1 MNFQSYKRW
10 ISIGLLVAAC
20 AIVPQTV
27 KADTVIESDGVMGQS
42 ITDEMQSDPAEDYV
56 WLSAGM
62 EVQTLDTLPLLR
74 ASSYTDLFLQS
85 SFTTVSDLNG
95 STYYHDSVYEDM
107 EIFNGIDVSYWQADP
122 VTQKKYKNDKTKWTE
137 TGINWA
143 KMHEA
148 GADFAFVRAAS
159 RDTADASIYED
170 KCASAHISGAQANKM
185 NVCLYIFSQAINEDE
200 AVEEADY
207 VLNLIDQYGWN
218 IDMPIVIDR
227 EAGRQTKRLTNA
239 KLSKAKETSVVQAF
253 ADEITAAGYKAGV
266 YASYSWY
273 NTKMNAGDL
282 SDCAIWIARYNNTTT
297 SNVKQVKKKDS
308 KGSYVKDEDGNYVM
322 VTPVPYEDVLCDYEF
337 WQYSSSKPSAST
349 GYTGTLDKNFWY
361 KDTNVQTENLKTSK
375 ISADSITLTWDDA
388 GDAERYR
395 VYRYNSETGK
405 YGYLGTVSDTTYTD
419 KNLQAGTEYRYK
431 VRCMWT
437 IGGNNYFGTYS
448 SVVGAATPPAK
459 VENVSV
465 DGQSSTKITLS
476 WDSVSGVSGYR
487 ILQYNSDSDD
497 YEEVASV
504 GAGATNLDVT
514 KLIPASVYQFKVQA
528 YKTIDTQTSFGE
540 ASDEIVGVTK
550 PGKVKKVKLTTKS
563 SAVTIKWSKADG
575 VTGYQIYR
583 LNTKTK
589 KYEKIATV
597 KGEGKISYKNK
608 KLKKGSTYS
617 YKVRAYMTVEDTD
630 YFGGYSAVAKIK
642 VK

>member
-27 KADTVIESDGVMGQS
+27 KADTVIEPDGVMGQS

-62 EVQTLDTLPLLR
+62 EAPAAFDVDAMPLFR
-74 ASSYTDLFLQS
+74 ASSYTDLFLAS

-95 STYYHDSVYEDM
+95 STYYHNNTYADYEL
-107 EIFNGIDVSYWQADP
+107 INGIDVSWWQGGGRGS
-122 VTQKKYKNDKTKWTE
+122 TTSK
-137 TGINWA
+137 INWQ
-143 KMHEA
+143 KMHDA
-148 GADFAFVRAAS
+148 GTDFVFVRAAS
-159 RDTADASIYED
+159 RDTSDASIYED
-170 KCASAHISGAQANKM
+170 TTASAHIDGAQANKM
-185 NVCLYIFSQAINEDE
+185 NVGLYIFSQAINEDE

-253 ADEITAAGYKAGV
+253 ADEITAAGYN
-266 YASYSWY
+266 ASYSWY

-388 GDAERYR
+388 GDAEGYR

-504 GAGATNLDVT
+504 GADATSLDVT

>member
-62 EVQTLDTLPLLR
+62 EAPAAFDVDAMPLFR
-74 ASSYTDLFLQS
+74 ASNYTDLFLAS

-95 STYYHDSVYEDM
+95 STYYHNDTYADYEL
-107 EIFNGIDVSYWQADP
+107 INGIDVSWWQGGGRGS
-122 VTQKKYKNDKTKWTE
+122 KTSK
-137 TGINWA
+137 INWQ
-143 KMHEA
+143 KMHDA
-148 GADFAFVRAAS
+148 GTDFVFVRAAS
-159 RDTADASIYED
+159 RDTSDASIYED
-170 KCASAHISGAQANKM
+170 TTASAHIDGAQANKM
-185 NVCLYIFSQAINEDE
+185 NVGLYIFSQAINEDE

-504 GAGATNLDVT
+504 GADATNLDVT
-514 KLIPASVYQFKVQA
+514 KLIPASVYQFKVQS

>member
-10 ISIGLLVAAC
+10 ISTGLLVAAC

-62 EVQTLDTLPLLR
+62 EAPAAFDVDAMPLFR
-74 ASSYTDLFLQS
+74 ASNYTDLFLAS

-95 STYYHDSVYEDM
+95 STYYHNDTYADYEL
-107 EIFNGIDVSYWQADP
+107 INGIDVSWWQGGGRGS
-122 VTQKKYKNDKTKWTE
+122 KTSK
-137 TGINWA
+137 INWQ
-143 KMHEA
+143 KMHDT
-148 GADFAFVRAAS
+148 GTDFVFVRAAS
-159 RDTADASIYED
+159 RDTSDASIYED
-170 KCASAHISGAQANKM
+170 TTASAHIDGAQANKM
-185 NVCLYIFSQAINEDE
+185 NVGLYIFSQAINEDE

-273 NTKMNAGDL
+273 NTRMNAEDL

-504 GAGATNLDVT
+504 GADATNLDVT

-540 ASDEIVGVTK
+540 ASVEIVGVTK

>member
-27 KADTVIESDGVMGQS
+27 KADTVIEADGVMGQS

-62 EVQTLDTLPLLR
+62 EAPAAFDVDAMPLFK
-74 ASSYTDLFLQS
+74 ASSYTDLFLES

-95 STYYHDSVYEDM
+95 STYYHNNTYADYEL
-107 EIFNGIDVSYWQADP
+107 INGIDVSWWQGGGRGS
-122 VTQKKYKNDKTKWTE
+122 TTSK
-137 TGINWA
+137 INWQ
-143 KMHEA
+143 KMHDA
-148 GADFAFVRAAS
+148 GTDFVFVRAAS
-159 RDTADASIYED
+159 RDTSDASIYED
-170 KCASAHISGAQANKM
+170 TTASAHIDGAQANKM
-185 NVCLYIFSQAINEDE
+185 NVGLYIFSQAINEDE

-273 NTKMNAGDL
+273 NTKMNAGNL

-504 GAGATNLDVT
+504 GADATNLDVT

-617 YKVRAYMTVEDTD
+617 YKVRAYMKVEDTD

>member
-10 ISIGLLVAAC
+10 ISTGLLVAAC

-62 EVQTLDTLPLLR
+62 EAPAAFDVDAMPLFR
-74 ASSYTDLFLQS
+74 ASNYTDLFLAS

-95 STYYHDSVYEDM
+95 STYYHNDTYADYEL
-107 EIFNGIDVSYWQADP
+107 INGIDVSWWQGGGRGS
-122 VTQKKYKNDKTKWTE
+122 KTSK
-137 TGINWA
+137 INWQ
-143 KMHEA
+143 KMHDT
-148 GADFAFVRAAS
+148 GTDFVFVRAAS
-159 RDTADASIYED
+159 RDTSDASIYED
-170 KCASAHISGAQANKM
+170 TTASAHIDGAQANKM
-185 NVCLYIFSQAINEDE
+185 NVGLYIFSQAINEDE

-273 NTKMNAGDL
+273 NTRMNAEDL

-349 GYTGTLDKNFWY
+349 GYTGNLDKNFWY

-504 GAGATNLDVT
+504 GADATSLDVT

>member
-185 NVCLYIFSQAINEDE
+185 NVGLYIFSQAINEDE

-239 KLSKAKETSVVQAF
+239 KLSKEKETSVVQAF

-273 NTKMNAGDL
+273 NTRMNAEDL

-504 GAGATNLDVT
+504 GADATNLDVT

>member
-27 KADTVIESDGVMGQS
+27 KADTVIEADGVMGQS

-62 EVQTLDTLPLLR
+62 EAPAAFDVDAMPLFR
-74 ASSYTDLFLQS
+74 ASSYTDLF
-85 SFTTVSDLNG
+85 
-95 STYYHDSVYEDM
+95 STYYHNNTYADYEL
-107 EIFNGIDVSYWQADP
+107 INGIDVSWWQGGGRGS
-122 VTQKKYKNDKTKWTE
+122 TTSK
-137 TGINWA
+137 INWQ
-143 KMHEA
+143 KMHDA
-148 GADFAFVRAAS
+148 GTDFVFVRAAS
-159 RDTADASIYED
+159 RDTSDASIYED
-170 KCASAHISGAQANKM
+170 TTASAHIDGAQANKM
-185 NVCLYIFSQAINEDE
+185 NVGLYIFSQAINEDE

-504 GAGATNLDVT
+504 GADATSLDVT

>member
-10 ISIGLLVAAC
+10 ISTGLLVAAC

-62 EVQTLDTLPLLR
+62 EAPAAFDVDAMPLFR
-74 ASSYTDLFLQS
+74 ASNYTDLFLAS

-95 STYYHDSVYEDM
+95 STYYHNDTYADYEL
-107 EIFNGIDVSYWQADP
+107 INGIDVSWWQGGGRGS
-122 VTQKKYKNDKTKWTE
+122 KTSK
-137 TGINWA
+137 INWQ
-143 KMHEA
+143 KMHDT
-148 GADFAFVRAAS
+148 GTDFVFVRAAS
-159 RDTADASIYED
+159 RDTSDASIYED
-170 KCASAHISGAQANKM
+170 TTASAHIDGAQANKM
-185 NVCLYIFSQAINEDE
+185 NVGLYIFSQAINEDE

-273 NTKMNAGDL
+273 NTRMNAEDL

>member
-10 ISIGLLVAAC
+10 ISTGLLVAAC

-62 EVQTLDTLPLLR
+62 EAPAAFDVDAMPLFR
-74 ASSYTDLFLQS
+74 ASNYTDLFLAS

-95 STYYHDSVYEDM
+95 STYYHNDTYADYEL
-107 EIFNGIDVSYWQADP
+107 INGIDVSWWQGGGRGS
-122 VTQKKYKNDKTKWTE
+122 KTSK
-137 TGINWA
+137 INWQ
-143 KMHEA
+143 KMHDA
-148 GADFAFVRAAS
+148 GTDFVFVRAAS
-159 RDTADASIYED
+159 RDTSDASIYED
-170 KCASAHISGAQANKM
+170 TTASAHIDGAQANKM
-185 NVCLYIFSQAINEDE
+185 NVGLYIFSQAINEDE

-349 GYTGTLDKNFWY
+349 GYTGSLDKNFWY

-375 ISADSITLTWDDA
+375 ISADSITLTWDDV

-504 GAGATNLDVT
+504 GADATNLDVT

>member
-10 ISIGLLVAAC
+10 ISTGLLVAAC

-62 EVQTLDTLPLLR
+62 EAPAAFDVDAMPLFR
-74 ASSYTDLFLQS
+74 ASNYTDLFLAS

-95 STYYHDSVYEDM
+95 STYYHNDTYADYEL
-107 EIFNGIDVSYWQADP
+107 INGIDVSWWQGGGRGRK
-122 VTQKKYKNDKTKWTE
+122 TRNRNSQKLQDTGTE
-137 TGINWA
+137 
-143 KMHEA
+143 
-148 GADFAFVRAAS
+148 FVFVRAAS
-159 RDTADASIYED
+159 RDTSDASIYED
-170 KCASAHISGAQANKM
+170 TTASAHIDGAQANKM
-185 NVCLYIFSQAINEDE
+185 NVGLYIFSQAINEDE

-388 GDAERYR
+388 GDAEGYR

-504 GAGATNLDVT
+504 GADATNLDVT

-563 SAVTIKWSKADG
+563 SAVTIKWRKADG

-597 KGEGKISYKNK
+597 KGEEKISYKNK

>member
-10 ISIGLLVAAC
+10 ISTGLLVAAC

-62 EVQTLDTLPLLR
+62 EAPAAFDVDAMPLFR
-74 ASSYTDLFLQS
+74 ASNYTDLFLAS

-95 STYYHDSVYEDM
+95 STYYHNDTYADYEL
-107 EIFNGIDVSYWQADP
+107 INGIDVSWWQGGGRGS
-122 VTQKKYKNDKTKWTE
+122 KTSK
-137 TGINWA
+137 INWQ
-143 KMHEA
+143 KMHDA
-148 GADFAFVRAAS
+148 GTDFVFVRAAS
-159 RDTADASIYED
+159 RDTSDASIYED
-170 KCASAHISGAQANKM
+170 TTASAHIDGAQANKM
-185 NVCLYIFSQAINEDE
+185 NVGLYIFSQAINEDE

-349 GYTGTLDKNFWY
+349 GYTGSLDKNFWY

-504 GAGATNLDVT
+504 GADATNLDVT

>member
-185 NVCLYIFSQAINEDE
+185 NVGLYIFSQAINEDE

-273 NTKMNAGDL
+273 NTRMNAEDL

-504 GAGATNLDVT
+504 GADATSLDVT

-630 YFGGYSAVAKIK
+630 YFGGYSAVAKVK

>member
-10 ISIGLLVAAC
+10 ISTGLLVAAC

-62 EVQTLDTLPLLR
+62 EAPAAFDVDAMPLFR
-74 ASSYTDLFLQS
+74 ASNYTDLFLAS

-95 STYYHDSVYEDM
+95 STYYHNDTYADYEL
-107 EIFNGIDVSYWQADP
+107 INGIDVSWWQGGGRGS
-122 VTQKKYKNDKTKWTE
+122 KTSK
-137 TGINWA
+137 INWQ
-143 KMHEA
+143 KMHDT
-148 GADFAFVRAAS
+148 GTDFVFVRAAS
-159 RDTADASIYED
+159 RDTSDASIYED
-170 KCASAHISGAQANKM
+170 TTASAHIDGAQANKM
-185 NVCLYIFSQAINEDE
+185 NVGLYIFSQAINEDE

-388 GDAERYR
+388 GDAEGYR

-504 GAGATNLDVT
+504 GADATNLDVT

-563 SAVTIKWSKADG
+563 SAVTIKWRKADG

-597 KGEGKISYKNK
+597 KGEEKISYKNK

>member
-1 MNFQSYKRW
+1 MHDA
-10 ISIGLLVAAC
+10 G
-20 AIVPQTV
+20 
-27 KADTVIESDGVMGQS
+27 
-42 ITDEMQSDPAEDYV
+42 TDFV
-56 WLSAGM
+56 
-62 EVQTLDTLPLLR
+62 
-74 ASSYTDLFLQS
+74 
-85 SFTTVSDLNG
+85 
-95 STYYHDSVYEDM
+95 
-107 EIFNGIDVSYWQADP
+107 
-122 VTQKKYKNDKTKWTE
+122 
-137 TGINWA
+137 
-143 KMHEA
+143 
-148 GADFAFVRAAS
+148 FVRAAS
-159 RDTADASIYED
+159 RDTSDASIYED
-170 KCASAHISGAQANKM
+170 TTASAHIDGAQANKM
-185 NVCLYIFSQAINEDE
+185 NVGLYIFSQAINEDE

-273 NTKMNAGDL
+273 NTKMNAGNL

-375 ISADSITLTWDDA
+375 ISADYITLTWDDA

-504 GAGATNLDVT
+504 GADATNLDVT

-597 KGEGKISYKNK
+597 KGEEKISYKNK

>member
-185 NVCLYIFSQAINEDE
+185 NVGLYIFSQAINEDE

-273 NTKMNAGDL
+273 NTRMNAEDL

-504 GAGATNLDVT
+504 GADATNLDVT

>member
-10 ISIGLLVAAC
+10 ISTGLLVAAC

-62 EVQTLDTLPLLR
+62 EAPAAFDVDAMPLFR
-74 ASSYTDLFLQS
+74 ASNYTDLFLAS

-95 STYYHDSVYEDM
+95 STYYHNDTYADYEL
-107 EIFNGIDVSYWQADP
+107 INGIDVSWWQGGGRGS
-122 VTQKKYKNDKTKWTE
+122 KTSK
-137 TGINWA
+137 INWQ
-143 KMHEA
+143 KMHDT
-148 GADFAFVRAAS
+148 GTDFVFVRAAS
-159 RDTADASIYED
+159 RDTSDASIYED
-170 KCASAHISGAQANKM
+170 TTASAHIDGAQANKM
-185 NVCLYIFSQAINEDE
+185 NVGLYIFSQAINEDE

-273 NTKMNAGDL
+273 NTKMNAEDL

-504 GAGATNLDVT
+504 GADATNLDVT

-563 SAVTIKWSKADG
+563 SAVTIKWRKADG

-597 KGEGKISYKNK
+597 KGEEKISYKNK

>member
-185 NVCLYIFSQAINEDE
+185 NVGLYIFSQAINEDE

-273 NTKMNAGDL
+273 NTRMNAEDL

>member
-185 NVCLYIFSQAINEDE
+185 NVGLYIFSQAINEDE

-273 NTKMNAGDL
+273 NTRMNAEDL

-528 YKTIDTQTSFGE
+528 YKTIDTQTSLGE

>member
-10 ISIGLLVAAC
+10 ISTGLLVAAC

-62 EVQTLDTLPLLR
+62 EAPAAFDVDAMPLFR
-74 ASSYTDLFLQS
+74 ASNYTDLFLAS

-95 STYYHDSVYEDM
+95 STYYHNDTYADYEL
-107 EIFNGIDVSYWQADP
+107 INGIDVSWWQGGGRGS
-122 VTQKKYKNDKTKWTE
+122 KTSK
-137 TGINWA
+137 INWQ
-143 KMHEA
+143 KMHDT
-148 GADFAFVRAAS
+148 GTDFVFVRAAS
-159 RDTADASIYED
+159 RDTSDASIYED
-170 KCASAHISGAQANKM
+170 TTASAHIDGAQANKM
-185 NVCLYIFSQAINEDE
+185 NVGLYIFSQAINEDE

-239 KLSKAKETSVVQAF
+239 KLSKTKETSVVQAF

-273 NTKMNAGDL
+273 NTRMNAGDL

-349 GYTGTLDKNFWY
+349 GYTGNLDKNFWY

-504 GAGATNLDVT
+504 GADATNLDVT

-563 SAVTIKWSKADG
+563 SAVTIKWRKADG

-597 KGEGKISYKNK
+597 KGEEKISYKNK

>member
-10 ISIGLLVAAC
+10 ISTGLLVAAC

-62 EVQTLDTLPLLR
+62 EAPAAFDVDAMPLFR
-74 ASSYTDLFLQS
+74 ASNYTDLFLAS

-95 STYYHDSVYEDM
+95 STYYHNDTYADYEL
-107 EIFNGIDVSYWQADP
+107 INGIDVSWWQGGGRGS
-122 VTQKKYKNDKTKWTE
+122 KTSK
-137 TGINWA
+137 INWQ
-143 KMHEA
+143 KMHDA
-148 GADFAFVRAAS
+148 GTDFVFVRAAS
-159 RDTADASIYED
+159 RDTSDASIYED
-170 KCASAHISGAQANKM
+170 TTASAHIDGAQANKM
-185 NVCLYIFSQAINEDE
+185 NVGLYIFSQAINEDE

-375 ISADSITLTWDDA
+375 ISADSITLTWDDV

-504 GAGATNLDVT
+504 GADATNLDVT

>member
-20 AIVPQTV
+20 AIVPQTE

-185 NVCLYIFSQAINEDE
+185 NVGLYIFSQAINEDE

-273 NTKMNAGDL
+273 NTRMNAEDL

>member
-10 ISIGLLVAAC
+10 ISTGLLVAAC

-62 EVQTLDTLPLLR
+62 EAPAAFDVDAMPLFR
-74 ASSYTDLFLQS
+74 ASNYTDLFLAS

-95 STYYHDSVYEDM
+95 STYYHNDTYADYEL
-107 EIFNGIDVSYWQADP
+107 INGIDVSWWQGGGRGS
-122 VTQKKYKNDKTKWTE
+122 KTSK
-137 TGINWA
+137 INWQ
-143 KMHEA
+143 KMHDA
-148 GADFAFVRAAS
+148 GTDFVFVRAAS
-159 RDTADASIYED
+159 RDTSDASIYED
-170 KCASAHISGAQANKM
+170 TTASAHIDGAQANKM
-185 NVCLYIFSQAINEDE
+185 NVGLYIFSQAINEDE

-337 WQYSSSKPSAST
+337 WQYSSSKPSDST

-504 GAGATNLDVT
+504 GADATNLDVT

>member
-62 EVQTLDTLPLLR
+62 EAPAAFDVDAMPLFR
-74 ASSYTDLFLQS
+74 ASSYTDLFLAS

-95 STYYHDSVYEDM
+95 STYYHNNTYADYEL
-107 EIFNGIDVSYWQADP
+107 INGIDVSWWQGGGRGS
-122 VTQKKYKNDKTKWTE
+122 TTSK
-137 TGINWA
+137 INWQ
-143 KMHEA
+143 KMHDA
-148 GADFAFVRAAS
+148 GTDFVFVRAAS
-159 RDTADASIYED
+159 RDTSDASIYED
-170 KCASAHISGAQANKM
+170 TTASAHIDGAQANKM
-185 NVCLYIFSQAINEDE
+185 NVGLYIFSQAINEDE

-476 WDSVSGVSGYR
+476 WDSVSGVCGCGCHESGCDEA
-487 ILQYNSDSDD
+487 DSGKCL
-497 YEEVASV
+497 SV
-504 GAGATNLDVT
+504 
-514 KLIPASVYQFKVQA
+514 
-528 YKTIDTQTSFGE
+528 
-540 ASDEIVGVTK
+540 
-550 PGKVKKVKLTTKS
+550 
-563 SAVTIKWSKADG
+563 
-575 VTGYQIYR
+575 
-583 LNTKTK
+583 
-589 KYEKIATV
+589 
-597 KGEGKISYKNK
+597 
-608 KLKKGSTYS
+608 
-617 YKVRAYMTVEDTD
+617 
-630 YFGGYSAVAKIK
+630 
-642 VK
+642 

>member
-62 EVQTLDTLPLLR
+62 EAPAAFDVDAMPLFR
-74 ASSYTDLFLQS
+74 ASNYTDLFLAS

-95 STYYHDSVYEDM
+95 STYYHNDTYADYEL
-107 EIFNGIDVSYWQADP
+107 INGIDVSWWQGGGRGS
-122 VTQKKYKNDKTKWTE
+122 KTSK
-137 TGINWA
+137 INWQ
-143 KMHEA
+143 KMHDT
-148 GADFAFVRAAS
+148 GTDFVFVRAAS
-159 RDTADASIYED
+159 RDTSDASIYED
-170 KCASAHISGAQANKM
+170 TTASAHIDGAQANKM
-185 NVCLYIFSQAINEDE
+185 NVGLYIFSQAINEDE

-273 NTKMNAGDL
+273 NTKMNAEDL

-504 GAGATNLDVT
+504 GADATNLDVT

>member
-62 EVQTLDTLPLLR
+62 EAPAAFDVDAMPLFR
-74 ASSYTDLFLQS
+74 ASSYTDLFLAS

-95 STYYHDSVYEDM
+95 STYYHNNTYADYEL
-107 EIFNGIDVSYWQADP
+107 INGIDVSWWQGGGRGS
-122 VTQKKYKNDKTKWTE
+122 TTSK
-137 TGINWA
+137 INWQ
-143 KMHEA
+143 KMHDA
-148 GADFAFVRAAS
+148 GTDFVFVRAAS
-159 RDTADASIYED
+159 RDTSDASIYED
-170 KCASAHISGAQANKM
+170 TTASAHIDGAQANKM
-185 NVCLYIFSQAINEDE
+185 NVGLYIFSQAINEDE

-273 NTKMNAGDL
+273 NTRMNAEDL

-465 DGQSSTKITLS
+465 DGLSSTKIKLS

-630 YFGGYSAVAKIK
+630 YFGGYSAAAKIK

>member
-62 EVQTLDTLPLLR
+62 EAPAAFDVDAMPLFR
-74 ASSYTDLFLQS
+74 ASNYTDLFLAS

-95 STYYHDSVYEDM
+95 STYYHNDTYADYEL
-107 EIFNGIDVSYWQADP
+107 INGIDVSWWQGGGRGS
-122 VTQKKYKNDKTKWTE
+122 KTSK
-137 TGINWA
+137 INWQ
-143 KMHEA
+143 KMHDA
-148 GADFAFVRAAS
+148 GTDFVFVRAAS
-159 RDTADASIYED
+159 RDTSDASIYED
-170 KCASAHISGAQANKM
+170 TTASAHIDGAQANKM
-185 NVCLYIFSQAINEDE
+185 NVGLYIFSQAINEDE

-273 NTKMNAGDL
+273 NTKMNAEDL

-375 ISADSITLTWDDA
+375 ISEDSITLTWDDA

-504 GAGATNLDVT
+504 GADATNLDVT

-563 SAVTIKWSKADG
+563 SAVTIKWRKADG

-597 KGEGKISYKNK
+597 KGEEKISYKNK